1 MKKPQDEFARRRA
14 QRRKKIRRRRIL
26 IAAVTF
32 LIVSAAV
39 FAGLA
44 LTVLFPVKTVTVSGE
59 TRYGAQEII
68 AASGLSEKSNL
79 FTFSGTRV
87 TERIQKSLPYIGEVK
102 ITRQLPDAV
111 QIEIC
116 SERTEFACF
125 PAQDGYY
132 AVSED
137 FVVLARYDER
147 PPQLFTVNCT
157 GAVCEIGS
165 TVAFPDEKTAS
176 AVSKLIS
183 ALSGLEIEINA
194 VTADGSTSLSA
205 AVCGRFLVNFG
216 GAADIERKVAHVGG
230 MVRQIAP
237 DQTGRI
243 DLSMWSASS
252 SQGTFIAGGI
262 DLTKAVDPYAQP
274 PASE

>member
-1 MKKPQDEFARRRA
+1 M
-14 QRRKKIRRRRIL
+14 
-26 IAAVTF
+26 
-32 LIVSAAV
+32 
-39 FAGLA
+39 
-44 LTVLFPVKTVTVSGE
+44 LFPVKTVTVSGE

-183 ALSGLEIEINA
+183 ALSGLESRSMPSLP
-194 VTADGSTSLSA
+194 TAAPLFRPPYAEDFSSISAARRILSA
-205 AVCGRFLVNFG
+205 RSRMS
-216 GAADIERKVAHVGG
+216 AAWFAKSLPIRPGV
-230 MVRQIAP
+230 
-237 DQTGRI
+237 
-243 DLSMWSASS
+243 
-252 SQGTFIAGGI
+252 
-262 DLTKAVDPYAQP
+262 
-274 PASE
+274 